1 MSNDLWD
8 LAGDLAVARGG
19 GRIRTD
25 PMELVEG
32 RVLRRR
38 IAALLWIPGAA
49 GVVGLAS
56 WAGTWIV
63 GVVGIVV
70 LVVLLWLFAEYS
82 DRILARFRK
91 REN

>member
-56 WAGTWIV
+56 WAGAWIV
-63 GVVGIVV
+63 GVVGIAALIVA
-70 LVVLLWLFAEYS
+70 LWLFADHS
-82 DRILARFRK
+82 DRLLARLRK
-91 REN
+91 RES